1 MAQILGFSGPNSTR
15 MGECKHEVICKEHA
29 LARLICFLL
38 DTKAEP
44 HNDNHERLPRAFES
58 AGWKV
63 LRSDQAHLC
72 FEAGQV
78 CIRTPV
84 KSLPLEEFDRIWH
97 LGLGRKASF
106 LDRMEL
112 LAILPSK
119 RFVTPPRALA
129 LQHGKLHLLDPRLA
143 DMLPQTIAS
152 SDATHLASTLDLGEW
167 VIKPAAGSLGRGITR
182 IRGDD
187 AGLLSLLQ
195 KACEQGFVLA
205 QRYVPCRNEPE
216 VRVLFARGQAIGS
229 YGRIAKHNSPSNLA
243 RGATAIRYQ
252 VGPELDEK
260 VARVGAWLQG
270 EGIGFAAA
278 DFRGNHL
285 IEINIANPGGLG
297 TIERLTG
304 VDLSAT
310 LVERLETR
318 GVFI

>member
-1 MAQILGFSGPNSTR
+1 MARS
-15 MGECKHEVICKEHA
+15 
-29 LARLICFLL
+29 ICFLL
-38 DTKAEP
+38 DAQAQP

-78 CIRTPV
+78 CVRTHAKP
-84 KSLPLEEFDRIWH
+84 LPLEEFDLIWH

-143 DMLPQTIAS
+143 DMLPETIAG
-152 SDATHLASTLDLGEW
+152 SDAKHLAVSLGAGEW
-167 VIKPAAGSLGRGITR
+167 VIKPAAGSFGRGVTR

-187 AGLLSLLQ
+187 PELLSSLA
-195 KACEQGFVLA
+195 KASEEGFVLA

-216 VRVLFARGQAIGS
+216 VRVLLALGEAIGS
-229 YGRIAKHNSPSNLA
+229 YGRIAKHDSPSNLA
-243 RGATAIRYQ
+243 RGGTAIPYQ
-252 VGPELDEK
+252 IGPELEMK
-260 VARVGAWLQG
+260 VARVGAWLRG

-278 DFRGNHL
+278 DFRDTHL

-297 TIERLTG
+297 TIELLTG
-304 VDLSAT
+304 DELSGM
-310 LVERLETR
+310 LVGRLETR
-318 GVFI
+318 GVFS